1 MTGTRP
7 YRDAIPVEDAIREL
21 QTHAGTQF
29 DVRCVDAL
37 VEVVND
43 AATED
48 DLVGIAHGGH
58 VAAPL
63 MPRTQQLAAPA
74 TARS

>member
-1 MTGTRP
+1 
-7 YRDAIPVEDAIREL
+7 L
-21 QTHAGTQF
+21 QAHAGTQF

-48 DLVGIAHGGH
+48 ELVGIAHGGN
-58 VAAPL
+58 VAAPF
-63 MPRTQQLAAPA
+63 MPRSQQLAATA
-74 TARS
+74 AARS